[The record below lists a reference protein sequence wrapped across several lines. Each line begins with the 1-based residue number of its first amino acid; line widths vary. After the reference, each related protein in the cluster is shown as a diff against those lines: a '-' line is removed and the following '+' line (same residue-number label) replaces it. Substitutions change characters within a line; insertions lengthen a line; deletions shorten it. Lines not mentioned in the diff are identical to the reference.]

1 MRTVMERLHDDHTF
15 FRCIKKAKMHV
26 KPIKGNETYNITYR
40 DLKTNL
46 PGRPQNWE
54 GNIKGFIILRFLLII
69 LVILPL
75 FSNILNIIT
84 SGLLFSLMLCGF
96 VFLIFFSQM
105 LRKRLG
111 KG

>member
-1 MRTVMERLHDDHTF
+1 MERLHDDHTF
-15 FRCIKKAKMHV
+15 FRSIKKAKMLV
-26 KPIKGNETYNITYR
+26 KLIRGNETYNIAYR

-69 LVILPL
+69 LVILPI

-84 SGLLFSLMLCGF
+84 SGLLFS
-96 VFLIFFSQM
+96 QP
-105 LRKRLG
+105 
-111 KG
+111 